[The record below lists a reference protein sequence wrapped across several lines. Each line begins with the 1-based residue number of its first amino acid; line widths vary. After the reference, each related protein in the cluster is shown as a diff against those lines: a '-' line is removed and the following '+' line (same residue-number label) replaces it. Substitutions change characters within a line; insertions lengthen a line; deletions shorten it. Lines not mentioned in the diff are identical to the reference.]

1 MLGVVTLGFV
11 PKNNSKSNFFPT
23 AFNLTLLSGL
33 KDHSQSDFVKF
44 FVSLLLLAL
53 FPLIAKKMRICEI
66 MSGGFA
72 VKIQQCV
79 KKSGGFW

>member
-1 MLGVVTLGFV
+1 MEG
-11 PKNNSKSNFFPT
+11 K
-23 AFNLTLLSGL
+23 
-33 KDHSQSDFVKF
+33 
-44 FVSLLLLAL
+44 VSLIEKLCNEVETANKMCNLKAV
-53 FPLIAKKMRICEI
+53 FPLNAKKVRICEI